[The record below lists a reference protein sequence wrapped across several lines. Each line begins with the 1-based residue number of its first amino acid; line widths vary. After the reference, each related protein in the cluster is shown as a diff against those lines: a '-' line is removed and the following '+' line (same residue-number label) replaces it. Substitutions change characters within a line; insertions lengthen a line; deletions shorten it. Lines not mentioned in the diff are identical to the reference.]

1 VSEKGGRNP
10 AQAHIKVVQ
19 WWGEAKIGIDD
30 HQNWQVRFSL
40 TSDQLN
46 DVMTY
51 SGKTIDLRPKKFLLL
66 EHLVRNV
73 SRPVTRTMILE
84 LYGTRPSRV

>member
-1 VSEKGGRNP
+1 VKKVDGTRPRPTSKWGNGGAR
-10 AQAHIKVVQ
+10 QKLVLTI
-19 WWGEAKIGIDD
+19 